1 MLMYVGAGLEV
12 LGLVFD
18 LIVRQG
24 SNATG
29 IPGAILGVAL
39 WLWMA
44 RANKAGKNWARIT
57 STVFFGID
65 CLGLLLLLIGVGAV
79 MHSVSSSLRIVLVLA
94 ALAGVLT
101 WVIGLVTIVLLWS
114 RESSEYYAAMK
125 GS

>member
-12 LGLVFD
+12 LGLIFD
-18 LIVRQG
+18 LMIRKG
-24 SNATG
+24 STASA

-44 RANKAGKNWARIT
+44 RANQAGKSWARIT

-65 CLGLLLLLIGVGAV
+65 CLGLLLIFVGLGVV
-79 MHSVSSSLRIVLVLA
+79 MHSVSSSVKIILVASVVAGIV
-94 ALAGVLT
+94 T
-101 WVIGLVTIVLLWS
+101 WVIGLVTIVLLWG

-125 GS
+125 GR